1 MANTYRLR
9 EQALFHRPAP
19 RPHKQRIRLSSHD
32 DVDPPAGGGAFLIAA
47 SAVVGLGI
55 WAALL
60 TVIL

>member
-9 EQALFHRPAP
+9 EQALFPKPAQ
-19 RPHKQRIRLSSHD
+19 RSHKPRIRLLSRD

-47 SAVVGLGI
+47 SAVAGFGV

-60 TVIL
+60 SVIL